1 MEHNNFIKSLPES
14 IQEKLQAISPEL
26 QSSVIKQLMYKAAS
40 GIVMPNQEGPDG
52 KIPVEAERNEN
63 ITTRDA
69 STPQAQGGRLK
80 EKSHNPVSGET
91 TYEIEDHK
99 DNLTHP
105 EGGVNMML
113 SEGDVVNSDK
123 TKVPTTLII
132 GKKDFMGKT
141 FKEAS
146 DYLSKLEKDLTNE
159 YKEDTQEGLTD
170 KVSQSSFNIMMA
182 KYAITRK
189 QLNELQETTL
199 DEKKK
204 SHQLPDEKKYG
215 GIIKKIT
222 AKKYDAGGMAKAAM
236 EGMKQGLNTQQL
248 IDLVEMNRDPVM
260 PKGTPVHVEKTVRDN
275 GLFAIKHFVEKG
287 GMTPEQAAGVVG
299 NLIQESQLNPL
310 VKPNH
315 LGTFGIAQWL
325 GERKVNFF
333 NWAGENKRN
342 KWDLETQLDYI
353 LHEMAGPEKKAM
365 KMLQGSKDVT
375 SAVKNIRDYYER
387 PGKSDIQKEKS
398 KRFDYAQTIYD
409 LAQKQGLF
417 NQAPEQN
424 IEYEYG
430 GNIAQFGYNDEKK
443 NKLSQIVQ
451 SIAVNYPNYE
461 SRVSMDPSFLQEFN
475 KAWID
480 VYGNPQ
486 TADKAKDLDIYTWQ
500 NPGYKEHNYD
510 LNYNVNGGWRNM
522 SESMF
527 ERAYNDLF
535 GNAKSTKGSPQE
547 YPTTLIPK
555 SMSKITPSE
564 DIYSGAYTTGKGY
577 DDTEP
582 TADLY
587 DWSSR
592 NRANKKLRNAKDFI
606 SNSGDQ
612 GDPTQYTQDNKTSQ
626 TGTEASIWDKIRT
639 GLRDAAPYAA
649 AFKRW
654 NEKIIP
660 PTLQQKPYHNPY
672 DNMDTKFSIQAP
684 LNALD
689 RQILTQSAD
698 TRGNP
703 SVRNARMAQL
713 YANSIAAKEPLYNE
727 QFNRENDAAN
737 KKTVG
742 QMQYLNQWTDTNMA
756 YRKKFETEWLQALE
770 AKRLQQYAA
779 EDYMTQLPILKAQEK
794 AALAVGLSNT
804 PYDWNPYTQELDINK
819 EKAALEFK
827 LMKMK
832 TGQST
837 SMGDGQITKTD
848 YGYIFTDNQ
857 GKQTF
862 HQYSRK
868 DKPQTSAPVTGKYG
882 GYIKRK

>member
-113 SEGDVVNSDK
+113 SEGDAVNSDK

-461 SRVSMDPSFLQEFN
+461 GRVSMDPSFLQEFN

-535 GNAKSTKGSPQE
+535 GNAKSTKGSP
-547 YPTTLIPK
+547 
-555 SMSKITPSE
+555 PSE

-577 DDTEP
+577 DDTE
-582 TADLY
+582 
-587 DWSSR
+587 
-592 NRANKKLRNAKDFI
+592 
-606 SNSGDQ
+606 Q
-612 GDPTQYTQDNKTSQ
+612 GDPTHGNHFVKGTLGLHRSQTTTQIEHYDNLNKTSQ

-660 PTLQQKPYHNPY
+660 PTLQQKPYYNPY
-672 DNMDTKFSIQAP
+672 DNIDTKFSIQAP

-756 YRKKFETEWLQALE
+756 YRKKFENEWLQALE

-804 PYDWNPYTQELDINK
+804 PYDWNPYTQNLDINK

-837 SMGDGQITKTD
+837 SAGNGQVTKTD

-862 HQYSRK
+862 HTYKEK
-868 DKPQTSAPVTGKYG
+868 DKVTKAHG

>member
-1 MEHNNFIKSLPES
+1 MEQNNFIKSLPES
-14 IQEKLQAISPEL
+14 IQEKLQALSPES
-26 QSSVIKQLMYKAAS
+26 QNSVIKQLMYKAAS

-69 STPQAQGGRLK
+69 ATPQAQGGRLK

-91 TYEIEDHK
+91 TYEIEDHE

-113 SEGDVVNSDK
+113 SEGDAVNSDK
-123 TKVPTTLII
+123 TKVPTTLLI

-146 DYLSKLEKDLTNE
+146 DYLSKLEKDLTND
-159 YKEDTQEGLTD
+159 YKENTEEGLTD

-182 KYAITRK
+182 KYAIARK

-215 GIIKKIT
+215 GVIKKIT

-248 IDLVEMNRDPVM
+248 IDLVEMSRDPIM
-260 PKGTPVHVEKTVRDN
+260 PKGTPIHVEKTVRDN

-342 KWDLETQLDYI
+342 KWDLETQLDYV

-365 KMLQGSKDVT
+365 QMLQGSKDVG

-387 PGKSDIQKEKS
+387 PGKTDIQKEKS
-398 KRFDYAQTIYD
+398 KRFDYAQTIYN
-409 LAQKQGLF
+409 LAQQQGLF
-417 NQAPEQN
+417 NAPEQDLG
-424 IEYEYG
+424 YEYG
-430 GNIAQFGYNDEKK
+430 GQVAEFGYNDEKK
-443 NKLSQIVQ
+443 DKLSRIVQ

-461 SRVSMDPSFLQEFN
+461 GRASMDPSFLQEFN
-475 KAWID
+475 KAWMD

-510 LNYNVNGGWRNM
+510 LNHNINGGWRNM

-527 ERAYNDLF
+527 ERAYTDLF
-535 GNAKSTKGSPQE
+535 GNGKGLPKSSPQE
-547 YPTTLIPK
+547 FPSLTPK
-555 SMSKITPSE
+555 DSAKVTPA
-564 DIYSGAYTTGKGY
+564 GAYSAVAI
-577 DDTEP
+577 DEP
-582 TADLY
+582 SDLF
-587 DWSSR
+587 DWNSQKNQS
-592 NRANKKLRNAKDFI
+592 NKKLRNANDFS

-612 GDPTQYTQDNKTSQ
+612 GDPSQYTQDDQ
-626 TGTEASIWDKIRT
+626 TPQAGTEASIWDKIRT

-660 PTLQQKPYHNPY
+660 PTLQQKPYYNPY
-672 DNMDTKFSIQAP
+672 DNLDTQFSIQAP

-727 QFNRENDAAN
+727 KFNRENDAAN

-804 PYDWNPYTQELDINK
+804 PYDWNPYTQNLDINK

-837 SMGDGQITKTD
+837 SAGNGQVTKTD

-862 HQYSRK
+862 HTYKEK
-868 DKPQTSAPVTGKYG
+868 DKVTKAHG